1 MNINDVKV
9 GDKFVTKDNTWFSN
23 KDKICIVTAVN
34 GNLVSSVFEDNPNA
48 SCILDFDS
56 FNYYFTKVEEKK
68 IQNFEAPR
76 ITEDEIDEILE
87 HSKIAYS
94 TVFDKCTVVSCQL
107 PNGFVITES
116 SACVSPENYDE
127 EMGKEICLGKIK
139 DKVWELEAYLLQQ
152 MIYEDEI
159 ENCDGCTGC
168 HACEDCDGCDR
179 GC

>member
-1 MNINDVKV
+1 MNINDIKI
-9 GDKFVTKDNTWFSN
+9 GDKFITKDNTWFSK

-48 SCILDFDS
+48 SCILDIDS
-56 FNYYFTKVEEKK
+56 FNYYFAKVETEK
-68 IQNFEAPR
+68 
-76 ITEDEIDEILE
+76 TEVPMVTEEYIDEILDN
-87 HSKIAYS
+87 SKIVYS

-107 PNGFVITES
+107 PNGFVITEY

-127 EMGKEICLGKIK
+127 EMSKEICLNKIK

-159 ENCDGCTGC
+159 ENCDEC
-168 HACEDCDGCDR
+168 DCDSCPHGC
-179 GC
+179 C